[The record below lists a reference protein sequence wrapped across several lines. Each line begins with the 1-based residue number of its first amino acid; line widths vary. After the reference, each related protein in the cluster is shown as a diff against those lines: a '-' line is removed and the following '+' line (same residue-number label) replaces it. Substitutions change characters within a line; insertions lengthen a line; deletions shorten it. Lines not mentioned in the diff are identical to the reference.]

1 MPLQFRESRSKFSK
15 IKPEPSTS
23 EGMTTDGNSA
33 GESDN
38 IMKKDKQTKKVVQL
52 QDSSSVCKLLKPSNA
67 YFMVKSKQI
76 GSTKRGRLSMEKVS
90 RKQAGFENS
99 SDHCPVS

>member
-33 GESDN
+33 GESNN

-52 QDSSSVCKLLKPSNA
+52 RDSSSVYKLLNLLMPILW
-67 YFMVKSKQI
+67 SKVN
-76 GSTKRGRLSMEKVS
+76 RL
-90 RKQAGFENS
+90 F
-99 SDHCPVS
+99 P

>member
-52 QDSSSVCKLLKPSNA
+52 RDNSSVYKLLKPFNA
-67 YFMVKSKQI
+67 YFMV
-76 GSTKRGRLSMEKVS
+76 
-90 RKQAGFENS
+90 
-99 SDHCPVS
+99 